1 MAPQRE
7 WLDTDYYAVL
17 GVSKDASQDEI
28 KKAYRKLARENHPDA
43 NPGDTQA
50 EQRFKEI
57 GQAYSVIGDEKTR
70 GEYDELRRL
79 GAGGGG
85 FGGFGGGGFPGGA
98 GGAGG
103 FEDILS
109 QLFNQAGGGRP
120 GGGPN
125 VRTSTSRRGARSR
138 RGRDLEADVH
148 MSFDDALAGVRTKLR
163 INAEAPCQTC
173 SGSGAAPGTRPV
185 ACSRCGGSGQ
195 VAVDQG
201 PFAFAQPCPQCGG
214 KGTEITDPCP
224 SCRATGTTMQPRELT
239 VKVPAGV
246 KDGAVIRV
254 PGRGGAGANGGR
266 AGDVLVRIHV
276 EPHPVFGRRG
286 DDVTMHVPVS
296 FSEAALGTKLT
307 VPTPSGGSKTIKV
320 PSGTADGRTF
330 RIRGEG
336 APSRGNGTGDLLVTV
351 DVTVPERLSR
361 KQKQLLEQLA
371 ALDDHSAREQLFR
384 RARNGADGE

>member
-17 GVSKDASQDEI
+17 GVDKDASQDEI
-28 KKAYRKLARENHPDA
+28 KKAYRRLARENHPDA
-43 NPGDTQA
+43 NQGDSEA
-50 EQRFKEI
+50 EQRFKKI
-57 GQAYSVIGDEKTR
+57 GQAYSVIGDESTR
-70 GEYDELRRL
+70 REYDELRRL
-79 GAGGGG
+79 GAS
-85 FGGFGGGGFPGGA
+85 GFGGGGFPGGGFP
-98 GGAGG
+98 GGAAGAEG

-109 QLFNQAGGGRP
+109 QLFNQAGGG
-120 GGGPN
+120 GA
-125 VRTSTSRRGARSR
+125 RTTTRRSARSR

-163 INAEAPCQTC
+163 ITAEAPCTTC
-173 SGSGAAPGTRPV
+173 GGSGAAPGTRPV
-185 ACSRCGGSGQ
+185 QCSRCSGSGQ

-224 SCRATGTTMQPRELT
+224 TCRATGTTMQPRELT
-239 VKVPAGV
+239 VKIPAGV

-276 EPHPVFGRRG
+276 EPHTVFGRRG
-286 DDVTMHVPVS
+286 DDITIKVPVS
-296 FSEAALGTKLT
+296 YAEAALGTRLT

-320 PSGTADGRTF
+320 PAGTADGRTF

-336 APSRGNGTGDLLVTV
+336 APRRGNGSGDLLVTV
-351 DVTVPERLSR
+351 DLTVPERLSR
-361 KQKQLLEQLA
+361 KQKQLVEQLA
-371 ALDDHSAREQLFR
+371 DLDDHSAREDLFA

>member
-7 WLDTDYYAVL
+7 WLETDYYAVL
-17 GVSKDASQDEI
+17 GVSKDASQEEI

-43 NPGDTQA
+43 NPGDGEA

-57 GQAYSVIGDEKTR
+57 GQAYSVIGDEATR
-70 GEYDELRRL
+70 REYDELRRL
-79 GAGGGG
+79 GAGAGG
-85 FGGFGGGGFPGGA
+85 FGAGGFGGGFPGGA
-98 GGAGG
+98 AGAGG

-109 QLFNQAGGGRP
+109 QLFNQAGGGM
-120 GGGPN
+120 
-125 VRTSTSRRGARSR
+125 RTTTRRGSRSR

-173 SGSGAAPGTRPV
+173 NGSGAAPGTRPV
-185 ACSRCGGSGQ
+185 QCSRCGGSGQ

-224 SCRATGTTMQPRELT
+224 TCRATGTTMQPRELT
-239 VKVPAGV
+239 VKIPAGV

-276 EPHPVFGRRG
+276 ERHPVFGRRG
-286 DDVTMHVPVS
+286 DDVTMRVPVS
-296 FSEAALGTKLT
+296 YAEAALGTKLT

-320 PSGTADGRTF
+320 PAGTADGRTF

-336 APSRGNGTGDLLVTV
+336 APTRGNASGDLLVTV
-351 DVTVPERLSR
+351 DLVVPERLNR
-361 KQKQLLEQLA
+361 KQKQLIEQLA
-371 ALDDHSAREQLFR
+371 SLDDHGAREELFR
-384 RARNGADGE
+384 RARNGADDE

>member
-17 GVSKDASQDEI
+17 GVSEDASQDDI

-43 NPGDTQA
+43 NPGDADA
-50 EQRFKEI
+50 ERRFKEI
-57 GQAYSVIGDEKTR
+57 GQAYSVVGDEETR
-70 GEYDELRRL
+70 REYDELRRL
-79 GAGGGG
+79 GAGAGGFGAGGFPGGG
-85 FGGFGGGGFPGGA
+85 FPGGGFPGGA
-98 GGAGG
+98 AGAGD

-109 QLFNQAGGGRP
+109 QLFNQAGGG
-120 GGGPN
+120 GA
-125 VRTSTSRRGARSR
+125 RTTTRRSARSR

-163 INAEAPCQTC
+163 ITAEAPCTTC

-185 ACSRCGGSGQ
+185 PCSRCGGSGQ
-195 VAVDQG
+195 VTVDQG

-224 SCRATGTTMQPRELT
+224 TCAATGTTMQPRELT
-239 VKVPAGV
+239 VRIPAGV

-276 EPHPVFGRRG
+276 ERHPVFGRRG
-286 DDVTMHVPVS
+286 DDITITAPVS
-296 FSEAALGTKLT
+296 FAEAALGTKLT
-307 VPTPSGGSKTIKV
+307 VPTPTGGSKTIRV
-320 PSGTADGRTF
+320 PAGTADGRTF
-330 RIRGEG
+330 RVRGEG
-336 APSRGNGTGDLLVTV
+336 APTRGGGSGDLLVTV
-351 DVTVPERLSR
+351 DLTVPEKLSR
-361 KQKQLLEQLA
+361 KQRQLVEQLA
-371 ALDDHSAREQLFR
+371 ALDDHSAREDLFR
-384 RARNGADGE
+384 RARNGADGD

>member
-7 WLDTDYYAVL
+7 WLETDYYAVL

-43 NPGDTQA
+43 NPGDGEA

-57 GQAYSVIGDEKTR
+57 GQAYSVVGDEQTR
-70 GEYDELRRL
+70 REYDELRRL
-79 GAGGGG
+79 GAGA
-85 FGGFGGGGFPGGA
+85 GGFGGGGFGGGFPGGA
-98 GGAGG
+98 AGAGG
-103 FEDILS
+103 FEDILG
-109 QLFNQAGGGRP
+109 QLFNQAGGM
-120 GGGPN
+120 
-125 VRTSTSRRGARSR
+125 RTTSRRAARSR

-148 MSFDDALAGVRTKLR
+148 MSFEDALAGVRTKLR
-163 INAEAPCQTC
+163 ITAEAPCQTC

-185 ACSRCGGSGQ
+185 QCSRCGGSGQ

-214 KGTEITDPCP
+214 RGTEITDPCP
-224 SCRATGTTMQPRELT
+224 TCRATGTTMQPRELT
-239 VKVPAGV
+239 VKIPAGV

-276 EPHPVFGRRG
+276 ERHPVYGRRG
-286 DDVTMHVPVS
+286 DDITIKVPVS
-296 FSEAALGTKLT
+296 YAEAALGTKLT
-307 VPTPSGGSKTIKV
+307 VPTPRGESKTIRI
-320 PSGTADGRTF
+320 PAGTADGRTF

-336 APSRGNGTGDLLVTV
+336 APTRGNGSGDLLVTV
-351 DVTVPERLSR
+351 ALDVPERLTR
-361 KQKQLLEQLA
+361 KQKQLVEQLA
-371 ALDDHSAREQLFR
+371 ALDDHSAREELFR

>member
-17 GVSKDASQDEI
+17 GVDEDASQDEI
-28 KKAYRKLARENHPDA
+28 KKAYRRLARENHPDA
-43 NPGDTQA
+43 NPGDGEA

-57 GQAYSVIGDEKTR
+57 GQAYSVIGDEETR
-70 GEYDELRRL
+70 REYDELRRL

-85 FGGFGGGGFPGGA
+85 FAGGFPGGGFPGGA
-98 GGAGG
+98 AGAGG

-109 QLFNQAGGGRP
+109 QLFNQAGGG
-120 GGGPN
+120 GG
-125 VRTSTSRRGARSR
+125 VRTTTRRAARSR

-148 MSFDDALAGVRTKLR
+148 MSFADALAGVRTKLR
-163 INAEAPCQTC
+163 VTAEAPCQTC
-173 SGSGAAPGTRPV
+173 GGSGAAPGTSPV
-185 ACSRCGGSGQ
+185 RCSRCGGSGQ
-195 VAVDQG
+195 IAVDQG

-214 KGTEITDPCP
+214 RGTEITDPCP
-224 SCRATGTTMQPRELT
+224 TCRATGTTMQPRELT
-239 VKVPAGV
+239 VRIPAGV

-286 DDVTMHVPVS
+286 DDVTITAPVS
-296 FSEAALGTKLT
+296 YAEAALGTRLK
-307 VPTPSGGSKTIKV
+307 VPTPHGGTKTIKV
-320 PSGTADGRTF
+320 PAGTADGRTF

-336 APSRGNGTGDLLVTV
+336 APKRGNGQGDLLVTV
-351 DVTVPERLSR
+351 ELSVPERLSR
-361 KQKQLLEQLA
+361 KQKQLIEQLA
-371 ALDDHSAREQLFR
+371 ALDDHSAREELFR